1 MMTDKELKERAEVY
15 RQLLDYPAFQYFMTE
30 LHQRQLEIRDGIAES
45 ITPGDDKLYD
55 KGMRAGIRYAIELPD
70 EAIKE
75 SEQINTNME
84 NS

>member
-1 MMTDKELKERAEVY
+1 MTDKELKERAEIY
-15 RQLLDYPAFQYFMTE
+15 RQLRDYVPFQYFINE
-30 LHQRQLEIRDGIAES
+30 LQQRQIEIRDGIAES
-45 ITPGDDKLYD
+45 MTPGDDKFYD
-55 KGMRAGIRYAIELPD
+55 KGRRAGIRDAIELPD